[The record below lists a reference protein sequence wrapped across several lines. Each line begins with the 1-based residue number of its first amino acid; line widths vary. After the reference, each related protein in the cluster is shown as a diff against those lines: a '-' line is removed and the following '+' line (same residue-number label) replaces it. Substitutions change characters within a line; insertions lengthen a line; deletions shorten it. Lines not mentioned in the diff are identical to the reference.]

1 MRRLLVT
8 LIALAATWALPAVAS
23 ASSGLPPIQHVFT
36 IVLENES
43 ASTTFGPGSPAP
55 YLASTLRSQG
65 AFLPKYY
72 GIGHNSLDNYIA
84 MISGQAPNMQTR
96 NDCPVF
102 SDFVGTIQSNG
113 QAAGTGCVYPAAVQ
127 TLPGQLTSAGKTWRS
142 YDEDMG
148 ANPSRESATCGHPA
162 LNGPD
167 NTETAT
173 ATDQYA
179 TRHDPFVYFHSI
191 IDNQAL
197 CNSHVVNLDQ
207 LPHDLASASTTPNY
221 AFITPDLCEDGHDAP
236 CANGDPG
243 GLAQV
248 NTFLQKW
255 VPMITGSPAF
265 KQQNGLL
272 IVTFDEAATSGPA
285 ADASSCCGEIPGP
298 AADMAPNP
306 GGSGPGGGVVGA
318 VMLSPCIAPGT
329 VTQTPYNHYTMLR
342 SVEDIFGL
350 GRIGYANLP
359 GESSFG
365 SDIFT
370 RACAPAPQAKVTAP
384 ALASSRATT
393 SSIPVRWSGSDGSG
407 AGIAN
412 YTVTVAQAGKSGS
425 RTLAAGTKATS
436 LTFHGKA
443 GKTYRFSVE
452 ATDLAG
458 AHSAAATATTVV
470 PSGAKPHGG
479 HYHGRWQVK
488 HVKGAWEGKAI
499 SCSSAS
505 CSFTLTYTG
514 RAIAIIGERG
524 PTGGSARVSGG
535 KSRTINLHAKKR
547 TTRQVIYRTQGKD
560 GRHKLTL
567 KVKRGTVAL
576 EGFAITP

>member
-1 MRRLLVT
+1 VRRLLVT
-8 LIALAATWALPAVAS
+8 LIALAAAWAVPAAAS
-23 ASSGLPPIQHVFT
+23 ASPAAPIQHVFT

-55 YLASTLRSQG
+55 YLANTLRSQG
-65 AFLPKYY
+65 AFLPNYY

-84 MISGQAPNMQTR
+84 MISGQAPNPTTQS
-96 NDCPVF
+96 DCGTF
-102 SDFVGTIQSNG
+102 SDFVGAIGSGG
-113 QAAGTGCVYPAAVQ
+113 QATGMGCVYPTGVQ
-127 TLPGQLTSAGKTWRS
+127 TLPGQLTAASRTWRS
-142 YDEDMG
+142 YNEDMG
-148 ANPSRESATCGHPA
+148 ADPSRESATCGHPA
-162 LNGPD
+162 LNTQDKTQG
-167 NTETAT
+167 AT

-221 AFITPDLCEDGHDAP
+221 AFITPDLCDDGHDAP

-243 GLAQV
+243 GLTQV

-272 IVTFDEAATSGPA
+272 IIIFDEAKTSDAT
-285 ADASSCCGEIPGP
+285 SCCGEIPGP
-298 AADMAPNP
+298 SSPSP
-306 GGSGPGGGVVGA
+306 GISGPGGGDTGA
-318 VMLSPCIAPGT
+318 VLLSPCIAPGT
-329 VTQTPYNHYTMLR
+329 VTQMKYNHYTMLR

-350 GRIGYANLP
+350 GHIGYASLA
-359 GESSFG
+359 GETSFG

-370 RACAPAPQAKVTAP
+370 RACTPTPQAHAKAP
-384 ALASSRATT
+384 ALASSRSTT
-393 SSIPVRWSGSDGSG
+393 PTIPVSWSGSDGSG
-407 AGIAN
+407 AGIAS
-412 YTVTVAQAGKSGS
+412 YAVSVAQAGKPGS
-425 RTLAAGTKATS
+425 QTLAAGTTATS
-436 LTFHGKA
+436 LTFHGKV
-443 GKTYRFSVE
+443 GKTYTFSVV
-452 ATDLAG
+452 ATDQAG
-458 AHSAAATATTVV
+458 VRSPAATATTVV
-470 PSGAKPHGG
+470 PTGVKPHGG
-479 HYHGRWQVK
+479 HYHGRWHVK

-499 SCSSAS
+499 TCSSKS
-505 CSFTLTYTG
+505 CSFTLSYTG

-524 PTGGSARVSGG
+524 PTGGSARVSAGG
-535 KSRTINLHAKKR
+535 KSRTISLHGKKR
-547 TTRQVIYRTQGKD
+547 KTRQVVYRAHGKA